1 MLEPLHVEAEE
12 RLDLAVRAAHAAG
25 DLLLG
30 MFRGPA
36 SGVST
41 KTTPTDL
48 VSDADRSSEEL
59 ILDMLRTERPEDGIL
74 SEEGGSD
81 DSESGVVWIVDPLDA
96 TVNYLFGLPWWC
108 VSVGAHDREGGLVGV
123 IHNPSFGET
132 FTALRGG
139 GAFLNKA
146 PLAVS
151 KRSDLVSALVGT
163 GFSYDRAARGH
174 QAAIVA
180 RLLPQVRDI
189 RRAGSAAL
197 DLAHVAC
204 GRLDG
209 FYEAPLEPWDRAA
222 GVLMIEEAG
231 GVVSELE
238 APLGLSA
245 GVVAA
250 NPKLHDELRRIVDGH
265 R

>member
-1 MLEPLHVEAEE
+1 MPEKPYIEAKV
-12 RLDLAVRAAHAAG
+12 RLDLAVHAAHAAG

-30 MFRGPA
+30 MFRGPMR
-36 SGVST
+36 GVSS

-59 ILDMLRTERPEDGIL
+59 ILDMLRSERPEDGIL
-74 SEEGGSD
+74 SEEGGSEH
-81 DSESGVVWIVDPLDA
+81 STSGVIWIVDPLDA

-108 VSVGAHDREGGLVGV
+108 VSVAAHDREGALLGV
-123 IHNPSFGET
+123 IHNPNSGET
-132 FTALRGG
+132 FTAVRGD
-139 GAFLNKA
+139 GAFLDGA
-146 PLAVS
+146 PISVS
-151 KRSDLVSALVGT
+151 DRSDISSALVGT
-163 GFSYDRAARGH
+163 GFSYDRAAREQ

-180 RLLPQVRDI
+180 RLLPRVRDI

-197 DLAHVAC
+197 DLAHLAC

-209 FYEAPLEPWDRAA
+209 YYEAPLEPWDRAA

-238 APLGLSA
+238 APLGLST

-265 R
+265 H